1 MSLIKIE
8 NLTFAYPGSFDN
20 IFENANI
27 QLDSDWKLGFVGRNG
42 RGKTTLLRLL
52 LGEYEY
58 SGRIISSVKFDY
70 FPYEV
75 KDKTKI
81 TLEVL
86 TEICPS
92 AEEWEIIREVS
103 YLNVD
108 TEGLYRPFC
117 TLSNGEQ
124 TKVLLATLF
133 LGQNNFLLIDEPT
146 NHLDIEARETVA
158 KYLNKKKGFILV
170 SHDRAFLDT
179 CIDHILSINK
189 ADIEVKKC
197 DFSTWLYNFENQ
209 QGLEIEQNERLRK
222 DIKRLK
228 QAARRTA
235 DWSDKVE
242 KTKIGGGF
250 SKGHIG
256 HMSAKMMQKSK
267 NLQNRQNK
275 ALEEKS
281 ELLKNIEYDEQLKI
295 YPLSYH
301 SERLA
306 EFNKVSVT
314 YGGKIINTPVS
325 FVINSGDRV
334 FLNGK
339 NGSGKSSLLKLLY
352 DESISYNGTV
362 IKGSNLTVSVIPQDT
377 SMLCGG
383 LDDYAK
389 ERNIDIVLFKAILQ
403 KLGFSQVQYEKNM
416 SDYSAGQKKKV
427 YIAASLCDKAH
438 LYIWDEPL
446 NYIDIYSRR
455 QIEKLIIAYQ
465 PAMLLVEHDK
475 AFQEAVA
482 TQIINV
488 V

>member
-20 IFENANI
+20 VFENANV

-42 RGKTTLLRLL
+42 RGKTTLLRLM

-58 SGRIISSVKFDY
+58 SGKIISSVKFDY

-75 KDKTKI
+75 KDESQL
-81 TLEVL
+81 TLDILAEV
-86 TEICPS
+86 CPT

-103 YLNVD
+103 YLDVD
-108 TEGLYRPFC
+108 TAALYRPFS

-124 TKVLLATLF
+124 TKVLLAALF

-146 NHLDIEARETVA
+146 NHLDIQARKTVA
-158 KYLNKKKGFILV
+158 AYLNKKKGFILI
-170 SHDRAFLDT
+170 SHDRAFLD
-179 CIDHILSINK
+179 CCVDHILSINK
-189 ADIEVKKC
+189 SDIEVKKC

-209 QGLEIEQNERLRK
+209 QALEAEQNERLRK
-222 DIKRLK
+222 DVKRLK

-281 ELLKNIEYDEQLKI
+281 KLLKNVEYDEQLKL
-295 YPLSYH
+295 YPLQYRSGK
-301 SERLA
+301 LA
-306 EFNKVSVT
+306 QFGSICVIYDGRE
-314 YGGKIINTPVS
+314 INSPVS
-325 FVINSGDRV
+325 FDINSGDRI
-334 FLNGK
+334 FLSSK
-339 NGSGKSSLLKLLY
+339 NGCGKSSLLKLLY
-352 DESISYNGTV
+352 DESIQYNGSFF
-362 IKGSNLTVSVIPQDT
+362 KGSNLIVSVIPQDT
-377 SMLCGG
+377 SSLSGA
-383 LDDYAK
+383 LDDFAFQ
-389 ERNIDIVLFKAILQ
+389 RNIDGVLFKAILQ
-403 KLGFSQVQYEKNM
+403 KLGFNKIQFEKDM
-416 SDYSAGQKKKV
+416 SEYSAGQKKKV

-455 QIEKLIIAYQ
+455 QIEKLILAYR
-465 PAMLLVEHDK
+465 PTMLMVEHDK

-482 TQIINV
+482 TKIIQI
-488 V
+488 

>member
-20 IFENANI
+20 VFENANV

-42 RGKTTLLRLL
+42 RGKTTLFRLM

-58 SGRIISSVKFDY
+58 SGRIISSVEFDY

-75 KDKTKI
+75 KDKAQL
-81 TLEVL
+81 TLDIL
-86 TEICPS
+86 TEVCPT

-103 YLNVD
+103 YLDVD
-108 TEGLYRPFC
+108 TAALYRPFS

-124 TKVLLATLF
+124 TKVLLAALF

-146 NHLDIEARETVA
+146 NHLDMQARKTVA
-158 KYLNKKKGFILV
+158 GYLNKKKGFILI
-170 SHDRAFLDT
+170 SHDRAFLDS
-179 CIDHILSINK
+179 CVDHILSINK
-189 ADIEVKKC
+189 SDIEIKKC

-209 QGLEIEQNERLRK
+209 QALEAEQNERLRK
-222 DIKRLK
+222 DVKRLK

-281 ELLKNIEYDEQLKI
+281 KLLKNVEYDEQLKL
-295 YPLSYH
+295 YPLQYRSGK
-301 SERLA
+301 LA
-306 EFNKVSVT
+306 QFGNIC
-314 YGGKIINTPVS
+314 IIYDGREINSPVS
-325 FVINSGDRV
+325 FDINSGDRI
-334 FLNGK
+334 FLSGK
-339 NGSGKSSLLKLLY
+339 NGCGKSSLLKLLY
-352 DESISYNGTV
+352 DESIQYNGSFF
-362 IKGSNLTVSVIPQDT
+362 KGSNLIVSVIPQDT
-377 SMLCGG
+377 SALGG
-383 LDDYAK
+383 ALDDFASQ
-389 ERNIDIVLFKAILQ
+389 RNIDGVLFKAILQ
-403 KLGFSQVQYEKNM
+403 KLGFNKIQFEKDM
-416 SDYSAGQKKKV
+416 SEYSAGQKKKV

-455 QIEKLIIAYQ
+455 QIEKLILAYQ
-465 PAMLLVEHDK
+465 PTMLMVEHDK

-482 TQIINV
+482 TKIIQI
-488 V
+488 

>member
-20 IFENANI
+20 VFENANVQI
-27 QLDSDWKLGFVGRNG
+27 DSDWKLGFVGRNG

-52 LGEYEY
+52 LGEFEY
-58 SGRIISSVKFDY
+58 SGKIISSVKFDY

-75 KDKTKI
+75 KDKTRMA
-81 TLEVL
+81 LEVL
-86 TEICPS
+86 TEVCTT

-103 YLNVD
+103 YLDVD

-124 TKVLLATLF
+124 TKVLLATMF

-146 NHLDIEARETVA
+146 NHLDVEARETVA
-158 KYLNKKKGFILV
+158 KYLNSKKGFILV
-170 SHDRAFLDT
+170 SHDRAFLDN
-179 CIDHILSINK
+179 CVDHILSINK
-189 ADIEVKKC
+189 SDIEVKKC

-209 QGLEIEQNERLRK
+209 QSLEIEQNERLRK

-242 KTKIGGGF
+242 KTKVGGF
-250 SKGHIG
+250 DKGYIG

-281 ELLKNIEYDEQLKI
+281 KLLKNVEYDEQLKI

-301 SERLA
+301 SSKLA
-306 EFNKVSVT
+306 EFIKVSVI
-314 YGGKIINTPVS
+314 YDGKAINTPVS
-325 FVINSGDRV
+325 FTVNSGDRI

-362 IKGSNLTVSVIPQDT
+362 IKGSNLIVSVIPQDT
-377 SMLCGG
+377 SSLSGT
-383 LDDYAK
+383 LDEFASQ
-389 ERNIDIVLFKAILQ
+389 RNIDSVLFKAILQ
-403 KLGFSQVQYEKNM
+403 KLGFNQTQYEKNM
-416 SDYSAGQKKKV
+416 QEYSAGQKKKV

-455 QIEKLIIAYQ
+455 QIEKLIISYQ
-465 PAMLLVEHDK
+465 TTMLLVEHDK
-475 AFQEAVA
+475 AFQDAVA
-482 TQIINV
+482 TQIITIE
-488 V
+488 

>member
-20 IFENANI
+20 VFENANVQI
-27 QLDSDWKLGFVGRNG
+27 DSDWKLGFVGRNG
-42 RGKTTLLRLL
+42 RGKTTLLRLMF
-52 LGEYEY
+52 GEFEY
-58 SGRIISSVKFDY
+58 SGKIISSVKFDY

-75 KDKTKI
+75 KDKTRMA
-81 TLEVL
+81 LEVL
-86 TEICPS
+86 TEVCTT

-103 YLNVD
+103 YLDVD

-124 TKVLLATLF
+124 TKVLLATMF

-146 NHLDIEARETVA
+146 NHLDVEARETVA
-158 KYLNKKKGFILV
+158 KYLNSKKGFILV
-170 SHDRAFLDT
+170 SHDRAFLDN
-179 CIDHILSINK
+179 CVDHILSINK
-189 ADIEVKKC
+189 SDIEVKKC

-209 QGLEIEQNERLRK
+209 QSLEIEQNERLRK

-242 KTKIGGGF
+242 KTKIGGF
-250 SKGHIG
+250 DKGYIG

-267 NLQNRQNK
+267 NLQNRQSK

-281 ELLKNIEYDEQLKI
+281 KLLKNVEYDEQLKI
-295 YPLSYH
+295 HSLSYH
-301 SERLA
+301 SSKLA
-306 EFNKVSVT
+306 EFIKVSVT
-314 YGGKIINTPVS
+314 YDGKAINTPVS
-325 FVINSGDRV
+325 FTVNSGDRI

-362 IKGSNLTVSVIPQDT
+362 IKGSNLIVSVIPQDT
-377 SMLCGG
+377 SSLSGT
-383 LDDYAK
+383 LDEFASQ
-389 ERNIDIVLFKAILQ
+389 RNIDSVLLKAILQ
-403 KLGFSQVQYEKNM
+403 KLGFNQTQYEKNM
-416 SDYSAGQKKKV
+416 QEYSAGQKKKV

-455 QIEKLIIAYQ
+455 QIEKLIISYQ
-465 PAMLLVEHDK
+465 PTMLLVEHDK
-475 AFQEAVA
+475 AFQDAVA
-482 TQIINV
+482 TQIITIE
-488 V
+488 

>member
-20 IFENANI
+20 VFENANV

-42 RGKTTLLRLL
+42 RGKTTLFRLM

-58 SGRIISSVKFDY
+58 SGRIISSVEFDY

-75 KDKTKI
+75 KDESRL
-81 TLEVL
+81 TLDIL
-86 TEICPS
+86 TEVCPT

-103 YLNVD
+103 YLDVD
-108 TEGLYRPFC
+108 TAALYRPFS

-124 TKVLLATLF
+124 TKVLLAALF

-146 NHLDIEARETVA
+146 NHLDMQARKTVA
-158 KYLNKKKGFILV
+158 GYLNKKKGFILI
-170 SHDRAFLDT
+170 SHDRAFLDS
-179 CIDHILSINK
+179 CVDYILSINK
-189 ADIEVKKC
+189 SDIEVKKC

-209 QGLEIEQNERLRK
+209 QALEAEQNERLRK
-222 DIKRLK
+222 DVKRLK

-281 ELLKNIEYDEQLKI
+281 KLLKNVEYDEQLKL
-295 YPLSYH
+295 YPLQYRSGK
-301 SERLA
+301 LA
-306 EFNKVSVT
+306 QFGNICII
-314 YGGKIINTPVS
+314 YDGKKINSPVS
-325 FVINSGDRV
+325 FDINSGDRI
-334 FLNGK
+334 FLCGK
-339 NGSGKSSLLKLLY
+339 NGCGKSSLLKLLY
-352 DESISYNGTV
+352 DEGIQFNGSFF
-362 IKGSNLTVSVIPQDT
+362 KGSNLIVSVIPQDT
-377 SMLCGG
+377 SALCGAI
-383 LDDYAK
+383 DDFAFQ
-389 ERNIDIVLFKAILQ
+389 RNIDGVLFKAILQ
-403 KLGFSQVQYEKNM
+403 KLGFNKLQFEKDM
-416 SDYSAGQKKKV
+416 SEYSAGQKKKV

-455 QIEKLIIAYQ
+455 QIEKLILEYQ
-465 PAMLLVEHDK
+465 PTMLMVEHDR

-482 TQIINV
+482 TKIIQI
-488 V
+488 

>member
-20 IFENANI
+20 VFENANV

-42 RGKTTLLRLL
+42 RGKTTLFRLM

-75 KDKTKI
+75 KDKSQL
-81 TLEVL
+81 TLDIL
-86 TEICPS
+86 TEVCPT

-103 YLNVD
+103 YLDVD
-108 TEGLYRPFC
+108 TAALYRPFS

-124 TKVLLATLF
+124 TKVLLAALF

-146 NHLDIEARETVA
+146 NHLDMQARKTVA
-158 KYLNKKKGFILV
+158 GYLNKKKGFILI
-170 SHDRAFLDT
+170 SHDRAFLDS
-179 CIDHILSINK
+179 CVDHILSINK
-189 ADIEVKKC
+189 SDIEVKKC

-209 QGLEIEQNERLRK
+209 QALEAEQNECLRK
-222 DIKRLK
+222 DVKRLK
-228 QAARRTA
+228 QAAKRTA

-281 ELLKNIEYDEQLKI
+281 KLLKNVEYDEQLKL
-295 YPLSYH
+295 YPLQYRSGK
-301 SERLA
+301 LA
-306 EFNKVSVT
+306 QFGNIC
-314 YGGKIINTPVS
+314 IIYDGREINSPVS
-325 FVINSGDRV
+325 FDINSGDRI
-334 FLNGK
+334 FLCGK
-339 NGSGKSSLLKLLY
+339 NGCGKSSLLKLLY
-352 DESISYNGTV
+352 DEGIQFNGSFF
-362 IKGSNLTVSVIPQDT
+362 KGSNLIVSVIPQDT
-377 SMLCGG
+377 SALGG
-383 LDDYAK
+383 ALDDFAFQ
-389 ERNIDIVLFKAILQ
+389 RNIDGVLFKAILQ
-403 KLGFSQVQYEKNM
+403 KLGFNKLQFEKDM
-416 SDYSAGQKKKV
+416 SEYSAGQKKKV

-455 QIEKLIIAYQ
+455 QIEKLILEYQ
-465 PAMLLVEHDK
+465 PTMLTVEHDR

-482 TQIINV
+482 TKIIQI
-488 V
+488 